1 MTTVLLTGGSGA
13 IGAATIRS
21 LHDAG
26 ATVVFSYRSQLD
38 AADQLVRELGDRVT
52 AVPADLSDAA
62 GVEELWR
69 SALDAVG
76 GRIDVLVNNAG
87 NFVATPIDDAAAW
100 RSGWASTLGLH
111 LQSAADLSRLAILH
125 FRANGG
131 GAVINVSSRAAHR
144 GSDKDHLAY
153 AAAKAGLLGLT
164 RGIAAA
170 YADDGVLAYAVAPGW
185 VETGF
190 APPAPGRGR
199 TDFPLGEPTTA
210 ADVAEVI
217 AFLATCR
224 TRHITGATIDITGA
238 DYIR

>member
-1 MTTVLLTGGSGA
+1 LTAVLVTGGSGA
-13 IGAATIRS
+13 IGAATIRA
-21 LHDAG
+21 LHEAG
-26 ATVVFSYRSQLD
+26 ATVVFSYRSNP
-38 AADQLVRELGDRVT
+38 AAAGSLVRELGDRVT
-52 AVPADLSDAA
+52 AVPTDLSDAA
-62 GVEELWR
+62 EVEELWR
-69 SALDAVG
+69 TALAAVG

-87 NFVATPIDDAAAW
+87 NFVATPIDDREMW

-164 RGIAAA
+164 RGIAGA
-170 YADDGVLAYAVAPGW
+170 YADEGVLAYAVAPGW

-190 APPAPGRGR
+190 APLAPGRGC